1 VIISGEYGPFIGR
14 PKTARPVWISAAIA
28 IGVLLGLLCST
39 TGRGQQTALPANGDV
54 VVFSHVNVL
63 SMKDDRIL
71 ADQTVVVRGGKIVE
85 IDRSE
90 RVPHIKHALQI
101 DSSDKYLMPGLADL
115 HVHLFST
122 DDLLSYAAYGVT
134 TVLNMNGEP
143 AHLRWREQV
152 RRGSVLGPTIYSAS
166 PTVDGLPPLN
176 EMFVTE
182 EKPSDAAAFV
192 GESKRAG
199 YDFIKLYGTLRPDV
213 FRAILEAA
221 QREKIPVVGH
231 INRQVGALEV
241 LKSSQVL
248 AAHLEDLI
256 FARFDHPPSDAEL
269 EEFVKAFANSH
280 ITVTPNLN
288 VNPANIAQLKNLGEV
303 LKSTDA
309 QLLPPAAYSQWMPAN
324 NRNDKNDAAAQIE
337 QMTEVQKALA
347 KLVRLLDARGVPLV
361 LGTDAAPYGF
371 PGLSAHQ
378 ELSELVEAGFSP
390 YRALLTATRNAGR
403 FVVDNIPNA
412 PRFGTIEEG
421 SEADLMLLSA
431 NPLLDIAN
439 TRRIEG
445 VMLKGRW
452 LSSAELGH
460 RQAAMQAHSAE
471 IKRQLEDID
480 AALESGD
487 VAKAEE
493 VAAPLRSE
501 STPWIAEWVLIAKA
515 RKLQST
521 NLPAALQIARWNTRL
536 YPDSFAANYVLA
548 NLLFQDRNLRE
559 ARQQAER
566 SRNLQPH
573 NAATLNLLEKIHTVQ
588 EPLRFVPAG
597 TYKVECTNDQS
608 GETQTADLLI
618 EATSPG
624 VFNCKKTDP
633 GDAGSLCSVWAGG
646 DRMFVTA
653 NAQFGPMEFRM
664 NVASDVLTGYW
675 AGPFGRNGKLSGKKV
690 K

>member
-1 VIISGEYGPFIGR
+1 
-14 PKTARPVWISAAIA
+14 
-28 IGVLLGLLCST
+28 
-39 TGRGQQTALPANGDV
+39 LPANGDV

-71 ADQTVVVRGGKIVE
+71 ADQTVVVCGGKIVE

-90 RVPHIKHALQI
+90 SVPRIKHALQI
-101 DSSDKYLMPGLADL
+101 DSSGKYLMPGLADL
-115 HVHLFST
+115 HVHLFSP

-143 AHLRWREQV
+143 THLRWREQV
-152 RRGSVLGPTIYSAS
+152 RRGTVLGPTIYSAS

-182 EKPSDAAAFV
+182 EKPIDAAAFV
-192 GESKRAG
+192 SESKRAG

-221 QREKIPVVGH
+221 QRDKIPVVGH
-231 INRQVGALEV
+231 INRQVGALDV

-248 AAHLEDLI
+248 AAHLEDLM

-269 EEFVKAFANSH
+269 GEFAKAIAASH

-347 KLVRLLDARGVPLV
+347 KLVRLLGTLGVPLV

-378 ELSELVEAGFSP
+378 ELAELVEAGFSP
-390 YRALLTATRNAGR
+390 YQALLTATRNAGN
-403 FVVDNIPNA
+403 FVAENVPNA
-412 PRFGTIEEG
+412 PRFGTVEEG
-421 SEADLMLLSA
+421 SGADLILLSA
-431 NPLLDIAN
+431 NPLIDIAN
-439 TRRIEG
+439 TKRIEG

-452 LSSAELGH
+452 LSSAELGK
-460 RQAAMQAHSAE
+460 RQGAMQSHCAE
-471 IKRQLEDID
+471 VKRQLEDID

-487 VAKAEE
+487 VAKAEKLAE
-493 VAAPLRSE
+493 PLRSE
-501 STPWIAEWVLIAKA
+501 SAPWIAEWVLITKA

-536 YPDSFAANYVLA
+536 YPDSFAAYYALA
-548 NLLFQDRNLRE
+548 DLLFQDRNLSE
-559 ARQQAER
+559 ALRHAER

-573 NAATLNLLEKIHTVQ
+573 NAATLNLLEKIQAVQ

-597 TYKVECTNDQS
+597 IYKVECTNDQS

-618 EATSPG
+618 EAASPG
-624 VFNCKKTDP
+624 LFNCKKTDS
-633 GDAGSLCSVWAGG
+633 GDAGSRCSVWAGG

-653 NAQFGPMEFRM
+653 NTPFGPMELRM
-664 NVASDVLTGYW
+664 NVTGDVLTGYW
-675 AGPFGRNGKLSGKKV
+675 AGPFGRNGKMSGKK
-690 K
+690 

>member
-1 VIISGEYGPFIGR
+1 VIIGGEYGQFTGH
-14 PKTARPVWISAAIA
+14 PKLARRVWIAAAIA

-39 TGRGQQTALPANGDV
+39 AGLGQQTALPASGDV

-63 SMKDDRIL
+63 SMKDDRIF

-90 RVPHIKHALQI
+90 SVPHIKHARQI
-101 DSSDKYLMPGLADL
+101 DSSGKYLMPGLADL
-115 HVHLFST
+115 HVHLFSP
-122 DDLLSYAAYGVT
+122 DDFLSYAAYGVT

-152 RRGSVLGPTIYSAS
+152 RRGTVLGPTIYSAS

-192 GESKRAG
+192 SESKRAG

-213 FRAILEAA
+213 FRAILKAA
-221 QREKIPVVGH
+221 KRENVPVVGH

-248 AAHLEDLI
+248 AAHLEDLM
-256 FARFDHPPSDAEL
+256 FARFDHPPGDAEL
-269 EEFVKAFANSH
+269 EEFAKAIADSH

-303 LKSTDA
+303 LKSKDA

-347 KLVRLLDARGVPLV
+347 KLVRLLGARGVPLV
-361 LGTDAAPYGF
+361 LGTDAGPYGF

-390 YRALLTATRNAGR
+390 YQALLTATRNAGN
-403 FVVDNIPNA
+403 FVAENVPNA
-412 PRFGTIEEG
+412 RRFGTIEEG

-439 TRRIEG
+439 TRLIEG

-452 LSSAELGH
+452 FSSAELGH

-471 IKRQLEDID
+471 IRQQLEDID

-487 VAKAEE
+487 VARAEKLAE
-493 VAAPLRSE
+493 PLRSE
-501 STPWIAEWVLIAKA
+501 SAPWIAEWVLITKA

-521 NLPAALQIARWNTRL
+521 DLPAALQVARWNTRL
-536 YPDSFAANYVLA
+536 YPDSFAAYYVLA
-548 NLLFQDRNLRE
+548 DLLFQERNLSE
-559 ARQQAER
+559 ALRQAER

-573 NAATLNLLEKIHTVQ
+573 NAATLNLLEKIQAVQ

-597 TYKVECTNDQS
+597 IYKVECSNDQS

-633 GDAGSLCSVWAGG
+633 GDAGSSCSAWAGG

-653 NAQFGPMEFRM
+653 NTPFGPMEFRM
-664 NVASDVLTGYW
+664 NVTGDVLTGYW